1 MTSRT
6 RVIAI
11 LVSAPIIAFTVIG
24 GLLGHAMARADD
36 TYANLR
42 VFNDVVSL
50 IMSNYVEQPNMDSV
64 MRGAMRGLAEGLDSD
79 SAYLTPAQVRQAE
92 SSDQIGPADVGI
104 ALTHQYYLRVVATR
118 DDSPAAKAGIR
129 PGDFVRL
136 VDSRPTR
143 DMSAVEGQRLL
154 AGAAGSKV
162 KLTIIRGGSTTEPH
176 IVELTREAPQTVDVK
191 SRQQGPGIGYVRVA
205 SFGRRTGE
213 QLRSQIASLT
223 KSGATRL
230 IIDVRNTA
238 GGDLAEGVA
247 AARLFVGSGTIAIR
261 ESRSNGQVK
270 IAAEKGD
277 GAITVPVT
285 LLVDNGTSGA
295 AEVFAAAL
303 GGNKRA
309 DLIGER
315 TDRTHRR
322 AGARQASRRQRFVDY
337 IDTLSH
343 ASRRAVAGQGPRA
356 RRGGRSAGRRIRRTA
371 AGGRH
376 PSEGYRDAQH
386 QEGRVGEQARSD
398 RHDRPG
404 HRRDKEQRRGHG

>member
-11 LVSAPIIAFTVIG
+11 LVSAPVIAFTVIG

-79 SAYLTPAQVRQAE
+79 SAYLTPAQVRQVENGEQA
-92 SSDQIGPADVGI
+92 GPADVGI
-104 ALTHQYYLRVVATR
+104 TLTHQYYLRVVATR
-118 DDSPAAKAGIR
+118 DDSPAARAGIR

-136 VDSRPTR
+136 VDARPTR
-143 DMSAVEGQRLL
+143 DMSALEAQRLL

-176 IVELTREAPQTVDVK
+176 VVELTREAPQTVDVK
-191 SRQQGPGIGYVRVA
+191 SRQQGDGIGYVRVA
-205 SFGRRTGE
+205 AFGRRTSD
-213 QLRSQIASLT
+213 QLRSHIAALT
-223 KSGATRL
+223 KGGATRL
-230 IIDVRNTA
+230 IVDVRNTA
-238 GGDLAEGVA
+238 AGDLAEGVA
-247 AARLFVGSGTIAIR
+247 AARVFVNTGTIAVR

-277 GAITVPVT
+277 GAVTMPVT
-285 LLVDNGTSGA
+285 VLVDTGTSGP

-303 GGNKRA
+303 AGNKRA
-309 DLIGER
+309 ELIGER
-315 TDRTHRR
+315 TVGRTGVQELVKLPDGSALWITSTRYLTP
-322 AGARQASRRQRFVDY
+322 AGAQLQAKGLEPTVVVDQPEGEFGVPAPPDTILQRA
-337 IDTLSH
+337 IEKLS
-343 ASRRAVAGQGPRA
+343 
-356 RRGGRSAGRRIRRTA
+356 TKKA
-371 AGGRH
+371 A
-376 PSEGYRDAQH
+376 
-386 QEGRVGEQARSD
+386 
-398 RHDRPG
+398 
-404 HRRDKEQRRGHG
+404 